1 MLNPSQIS
9 EHAKYY
15 NQERPALV
23 NQVRHAPNAILDLG
37 CGSGAV
43 GRRLLRE
50 GKAAQVVGVELF
62 ASASAE
68 AAQYYTTVHTG
79 DIENMEL
86 PYSRCFDYVICGDI
100 LEHLKDPYRVVAR
113 IRDWLKDDGQLICSL
128 PNVRHWKVL
137 AGLAFHGA
145 WDYQEAGV
153 MDRTHLR
160 FFTRRS
166 CLKMLSDA
174 DFEVE
179 NWRMLI
185 GGRKDVLLNRLTFG
199 VFEEF
204 LGPQVMAVARK
215 CNGATTGSPYGTESE
230 CERQSFG

>member
-1 MLNPSQIS
+1 MLNPSQNS

-15 NQERPALV
+15 NQERPSLV
-23 NQVRHAPNAILDLG
+23 NLVRHAPNAILDLG

-50 GKAAQVVGVELF
+50 GKAASIVGVEMF

-68 AAQYYTTVHTG
+68 AAQFYTTVHTG
-79 DIENMEL
+79 DIEDMEL
-86 PYSRCFDYVICGDI
+86 PYARCFDYVLCGDI
-100 LEHLKDPYRVVAR
+100 LEHLKDPYRVVDR

-128 PNVRHWKVL
+128 PNVRYWKVL
-137 AGLAFHGA
+137 AELAFCGA
-145 WDYQEAGV
+145 WDYQEAGI

-166 CLKMLSDA
+166 CMKMLSDA

-179 NWRMLI
+179 HWRMLI
-185 GGRKDVLLNRLTFG
+185 GGRKYVLLNRLTFG

-215 CNGATTGSPYGTESE
+215 CSTATATPSYGIASGP
-230 CERQSFG
+230 ERQSS